1 MNTREFDELAG
12 RIDAVARGMLH
23 LTAALEMKGVIDGP
37 RLSDMWRNAARSA
50 RQTPAL
56 LASQRLL
63 QELAGLLDEARRA
76 RQ

>member
-1 MNTREFDELAG
+1 
-12 RIDAVARGMLH
+12 
-23 LTAALEMKGVIDGP
+23 MKGVIDGP